1 MYIIYFKYIWQFCQI
16 AEVTKGV
23 TPHYAPNYDKYHY
36 LIRYIFSFTYNRI
49 NILE

>member
-23 TPHYAPNYDKYHY
+23 THHYAPKLLYVQLSDKVYFF
-36 LIRYIFSFTYNRI
+36 LIRIVASLF
-49 NILE
+49 